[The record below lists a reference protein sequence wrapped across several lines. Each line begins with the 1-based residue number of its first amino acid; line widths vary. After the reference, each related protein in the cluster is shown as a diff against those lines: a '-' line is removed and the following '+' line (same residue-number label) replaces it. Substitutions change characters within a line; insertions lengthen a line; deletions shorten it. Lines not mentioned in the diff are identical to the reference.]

1 MALLLTIAVAVV
13 MSQLYSDD
21 MLRKM
26 EENAARWRYYRV
38 GEMLRRARDEKSDTG
53 SNGNSNG
60 VPYMPGYGAYSGR

>member
-21 MLRKM
+21 MLREM

-38 GEMLRRARDEKSDTG
+38 GEMLRRARDKKPDTA
-53 SNGNSNG
+53 SRNNENR
-60 VPYMPGYGAYSGR
+60 VPYLPGYKAYSGR